1 MPSATH
7 PEPPKEVWTS
17 EEGSMARETAITRWP
32 TIVQNMADDVEETF
46 GQSDIPEKI
55 EEGRRIQAALRI
67 IKNEIM
73 QDKPLHPLSSDGRP
87 DIDSYN
93 AKLESFGHITWH
105 NCPWLFAECYLYRC
119 VQTFFSRSTFW
130 RNYDIFARQK
140 LSAFVA
146 SHAAVEELCER
157 YVSLADAGA
166 FTKTDEEAQRLIFH
180 EMTEIALWG
189 NATDLSLLSSLSL
202 DQIHSLQ
209 GKKAIQEGQAR
220 IVSNDMPAA
229 WDYLRSRRGQR
240 VDIVLDNAGF
250 ELFTDL
256 VYALYLLDSGLASA
270 IKLHVK
276 SIPWFVSDVMPHDMD
291 ILLSALIDTSVFP
304 GAKSQSVR
312 ALTERLSEGYKN
324 GLLSIAEN
332 PFWTTGLDFQEMPV
346 VAPELHENLRG
357 SALVIF
363 KGDLNYR
370 KLVRDANWPHTTS
383 FKEAIGPL
391 GGSNDKEGIKIL
403 ALRTNKADVCVG
415 LDRQTLERVEME
427 APKKAWVRNGKYAV
441 VSFSDGL

>member
-1 MPSATH
+1 MPSAAY
-7 PEPPKEVWTS
+7 PEGTREVWTS

-32 TIVQNMADDVEETF
+32 KIVQNMVDDVEESL
-46 GQSDIPEKI
+46 GQFDNPAQI
-55 EEGRRIQAALRI
+55 EEGRRIQATLRI

-73 QDKPLHPLSSDGRP
+73 QDKPLHPLISDGRP
-87 DIDSYN
+87 DIESYN
-93 AKLESFGHITWH
+93 TQMESFGNITWH

-119 VQTFFSRSTFW
+119 VQTLFSRSTFW
-130 RNYDIFARQK
+130 RGYDIFARQK

-157 YVSLADAGA
+157 YLSLSDAGA
-166 FTKTDEEAQRLIFH
+166 FTQTDEESQRLIFT

-209 GKKAIQEGQAR
+209 GKNAIRDGQAR
-220 IVSNDMPAA
+220 IVSNDMPQA
-229 WDYLRSRRGQR
+229 WEHLRAHRGQR

-270 IKLHVK
+270 IRLHVK

-291 ILLSALIDTSVFP
+291 VLLSALADVSLFP
-304 GAKSQSVR
+304 GTSDSQRQSIR
-312 ALTERLSEGYKN
+312 SMTERLEECYRS
-324 GLLSIAEN
+324 GLLSVVED
-332 PFWTTGLDFQEMPV
+332 PFWTTGFDFQELPV
-346 VAPELHENLRG
+346 VAPELHDSLLD

-370 KLVRDANWPHTTS
+370 KLVRDA
-383 FKEAIGPL
+383 
-391 GGSNDKEGIKIL
+391 
-403 ALRTNKADVCVG
+403 
-415 LDRQTLERVEME
+415 
-427 APKKAWVRNGKYAV
+427 
-441 VSFSDGL
+441 